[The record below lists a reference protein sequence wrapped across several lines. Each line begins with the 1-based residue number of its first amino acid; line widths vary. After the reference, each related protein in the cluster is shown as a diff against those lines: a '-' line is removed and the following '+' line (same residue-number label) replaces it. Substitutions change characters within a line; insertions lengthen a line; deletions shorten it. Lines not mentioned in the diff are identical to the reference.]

1 MRQERDWNEDINS
14 MGRFE
19 QQNEQLRSARM
30 KKSWTPKFVSEQV
43 GVSLNTY
50 IRWESGAQRPR
61 LASLDALCRIFKM
74 SPAELGFQQSL
85 DARMAERVGMDA
97 AVHRGLMEEQEQA
110 ATLPDPT
117 NRALPVGPD
126 EATLA
131 EAVSESASTSSGISD
146 DTLSLA
152 VPHWS
157 SDLASYW
164 QMYMSGN
171 QSTLEQLLPDY
182 LVRLSKPALTPGP
195 MQRDV
200 ARLMAQAYQLHALL
214 LLQHS
219 DFVAACNAGTQ
230 ALVYAQL
237 AKDWDLYVA
246 GQIRL
251 ASIHTA
257 NKRIGAALGAYNDA
271 LRRVNSDNKYI
282 SPMLHSWIFAGLAE
296 IQATM
301 GREADSLQLLKLAS
315 AVFPAQPE
323 HDACYAYTR
332 CDRSMLYL
340 YQGLVFLRLGQPRM
354 AWEAFAQVD
363 EMRPAPPER
372 QRADFLR
379 YRAYTSLVLGNM
391 TQCCVYL
398 EAAAGA
404 AQAIASDLIFSE
416 IYTLYEHML
425 AVWGQEPR
433 VRALA
438 TLFQK

>member
-1 MRQERDWNEDINS
+1 MD
-14 MGRFE
+14 RFE
-19 QQNEQLRSARM
+19 QQNDQLRSARM

-43 GVSLNTY
+43 GVSLHTY

-61 LASLDALCRIFKM
+61 LASLDALCKIFKM
-74 SPAELGFQQSL
+74 SPDELGFKQSF
-85 DARMAERVGMDA
+85 DARMAERIGMDA
-97 AVHRGLMEEQEQA
+97 PIHDRLMGEQEQT
-110 ATLPDPT
+110 ATLTHHTMPSDTTESSLAPIVSEAEAA
-117 NRALPVGPD
+117 RRSDDHLLLALPR
-126 EATLA
+126 
-131 EAVSESASTSSGISD
+131 
-146 DTLSLA
+146 
-152 VPHWS
+152 WS
-157 SDLASYW
+157 SDLASHW
-164 QMYMSGN
+164 QLYMSGN
-171 QSTLEQLLPDY
+171 QSALEQLLPDY

-195 MQRDV
+195 MQREV
-200 ARLMAQAYQLHALL
+200 ASLMAQAYQLHALL

-219 DFVAACNAGTQ
+219 DFVAACNAGSQ

-237 AKDWDLYVA
+237 AKDWNLYVA

-257 NKRIGAALGAYNDA
+257 NKRVGAALGAYNDA
-271 LRRVNSDNKYI
+271 LRRVNTDNKHI

-301 GREADSLQLLKLAS
+301 GRDTEALQLLKLAS

-323 HDACYAYTR
+323 QDACYTYTR
-332 CDRSMLYL
+332 CDRSILYL

-372 QRADFLR
+372 LRADFLR

-391 TQCCVYL
+391 TQSCVYL
-398 EAAAGA
+398 EAAADA

-416 IYTLYEHML
+416 IYILYEHML
-425 AVWGQEPR
+425 AIWGQESR

-438 TLFQK
+438 TLFQQ